1 MALQVSVLTHGIH
14 EETQAK
20 PCVLVTSLHGL
31 KQLGLLDPKLADS
44 KVSDSEVADSDLAD
58 SGLGGSSDDPVVPAS
73 FKCGS
78 KGPLLYP
85 APPSDFGRVMAAV
98 KAMTRQPQTTCVAT
112 TVSLGP
118 CFFTSVL
125 LSLVNCFDLT
135 CQLLRSYL

>member
-1 MALQVSVLTHGIH
+1 MLTHGIH

-31 KQLGLLDPKLADS
+31 KQLGLLDP

-85 APPSDFGRVMAAV
+85 APPSDLGRVMATV
-98 KAMTRQPQTTCVAT
+98 KAMTRQPQTTCVAA
-112 TVSLGP
+112 TVSLVP
-118 CFFTSVL
+118 CFYTSAL
-125 LSLVNCFDLT
+125 LSHVNCLT
-135 CQLLRSYL
+135 CCYWLRAQRHIPG